1 MVMQKIKP
9 GLILDNN
16 YEIKKTVAKGAMGAV
31 FKAEKTDTKEM
42 VALKVPLPG
51 FDQELSSMQRFQQA
65 EKIQFFLNHPNIVKA
80 YIPTHEKSFPYV
92 IMEYVDGPSLEYLIN
107 QNRRLTIEDATNYT
121 IQMCNALD
129 YLRQKSVIHHDIKP
143 SNIVINLQKQLKLTD
158 FGISFCQGMEA
169 EIWASLVSIGGTLAY
184 MAPEKI
190 RDHALND
197 YRSDIYSLGVLM
209 YHMFTGKLPFNGT
222 TEEVIG
228 AQITQNFISPSVLN
242 PSIPPT
248 IERIIIKAMSPT
260 PNERYQDVNIIKNEL
275 EKAVS
280 LSSRKTKSIK
290 MTIIPDIGIPI
301 WILYVILGATILG
314 AIVMIIYVN
323 LH

>member
-1 MVMQKIKP
+1 MQNIKP
-9 GLILDNN
+9 GQILDNR
-16 YEIKKTVAKGAMGAV
+16 YEIKRNIAKGAMGAV
-31 FKAEKTDTKEM
+31 VKAEKVDTKEI
-42 VALKVPLPG
+42 VAIKFALPG
-51 FDQELSSMQRFQQA
+51 FEQGISSQQRFQQA
-65 EKIQFFLNHPNIVKA
+65 EKIQFFLDHPNIVKA
-80 YIPTHEKSFPYV
+80 YKPEHEKSFPYV

-107 QNRRLTIEDATNYT
+107 KNRRLSIEDATNYT

-129 YLRQKSVIHHDIKP
+129 YLRQKNVVHHDIKP
-143 SNIVINLQKQLKLTD
+143 SNIVIDMQKQLKLTD

-209 YHMFTGKLPFNGT
+209 YHMFTGKLPFNGS

-242 PSIPPT
+242 PSISPA
-248 IERIIIKAMSPT
+248 IERIILKAMSPT
-260 PNERYQDVNIIKNEL
+260 PNDRYHDVNIIKNEL
-275 EKAVS
+275 EEAVS
-280 LSSRKTKSIK
+280 MSARKAKSVK
-290 MTIIPDIGIPI
+290 MTMIPEAGIPI
-301 WILYVILGATILG
+301 WTLYVLLIIIFLAVIGR
-314 AIVMIIYVN
+314 IIYIN
-323 LH
+323 LYK

>member
-1 MVMQKIKP
+1 MQKIKP
-9 GLILDNN
+9 GYILDNK

-31 FKAEKTDTKEM
+31 FKAEAIDTKEM

-51 FDQELSSMQRFQQA
+51 FDQGLSSLQRFQQA

-80 YIPTHEKSFPYV
+80 YKPNYEKGFPYV

-129 YLRQKSVIHHDIKP
+129 YLRQKNVIHHDIKP
-143 SNIVINLQKQLKLTD
+143 SNIVINMQKQLKLTD

-209 YHMFTGKLPFNGT
+209 YHMFTGKMPFNGT

-242 PSIPPT
+242 PSITPA
-248 IERIIIKAMSPT
+248 IERVILKAMSPT
-260 PNERYQDVNIIKNEL
+260 PNERYQDVSMIKNDL
-275 EKAVS
+275 EKAVAM
-280 LSSRKTKSIK
+280 SSRKAKSIK
-290 MTIIPDIGIPI
+290 MTLLPEIGIPI
-301 WILYVILGATILG
+301 WILYVILGIIILS
-314 AIVMIIYVN
+314 AVIMIVYVN
-323 LH
+323 LHQ